1 MAALPMVGGEW
12 AGYRLRAVLG
22 RGGMSVVYKAEHPR
36 LGSTVALKVL
46 APDLATDD
54 VFRAR
59 FLEESRIAAALHH
72 PNVIPIYDMGPCD
85 DLLYIAMHYVPGA
98 DLRAVLRTHD
108 VIAPDQALLL
118 INQAGRALD
127 AAHRHGLVHRDVKPG
142 NILIERGADFDDP
155 DHAYLADFGITKH
168 TVSRSGLTPTGQLV
182 GTIDYVAPEQIQ
194 GEPVDG
200 RADIYSLGC
209 VLYECLTGSVPFP
222 KDLDAAVILAH
233 IEELPAPSTLRP
245 ELAPSIDD
253 VLDRVLAKEPGNRY
267 QTCRELIAAAHA
279 ALPGLASQPHTVLT
293 RRTDPL
299 AGVTTPPGSSGSR
312 RGTGPRSGS
321 GPRRGAKQARGT
333 GPTQGGARW
342 PRGAVRRTAARRMP
356 VCPTAVRR
364 VAVGRPVAGRP
375 EGHPDRDGGPAPR
388 GAGWPRWAGSPWCWP
403 RASVAG
409 SAAHSGSSAP
419 AAHAATGSSAPAHR
433 PSSSPSAS
441 AMMHS
446 PLMQALVVTNQSDTA
461 KGTLPPSSC
470 HPQSTTMVTCTHPAL
485 GISTATFRTYPS
497 LASLYGAYQADVKR
511 LSNGQFKANFGDC
524 TQDKINGEVSWN
536 HNYQHPRNYSVGA
549 GQVRHHQRRQSRGP
563 RVLHVHER
571 PALPGVDAERR
582 SPAGHADR
590 GAGTTTRGG
599 GGAEF
604 ITASPFPARPCTC
617 SRHRPRL
624 CAAVTA
630 GNRGAK

>member
-1 MAALPMVGGEW
+1 
-12 AGYRLRAVLG
+12 
-22 RGGMSVVYKAEHPR
+22 MSVVYKAEHPR

-233 IEELPAPSTLRP
+233 IEELPVAPSTLRP
-245 ELAPSIDD
+245 ELPRSIDD

-267 QTCRELIAAAHA
+267 QTCRELITAAHA

-299 AGVTTPPGSSGSR
+299 AGVTTPPGSSGPR
-312 RGTGPRSGS
+312 GGTGPRSGS
-321 GPRRGAKQARGT
+321 GPRRGAEPARGT
-333 GPTQGGARW
+333 GPTQGGARVA
-342 PRGAVRRTAARRMP
+342 PRRGTP
-356 VCPTAVRR
+356 D
-364 VAVGRPVAGRP
+364 GRASDVSVPNGSAPG
-375 EGHPDRDGGPAPR
+375 GGGPAGGGPT
-388 GAGWPRWAGSPWCWP
+388 GGSPGP
-403 RASVAG
+403 RRRTSTAWRWLAAVGGLALVLAAG
-409 SAAHSGSSAP
+409 IGGWLAAHSGSSAP
-419 AAHAATGSSAPAHR
+419 AAHAATGSSAPAHM

-446 PLMQALVVTNQSDTA
+446 PLMQALVVTNQSSTA

-485 GISTATFRTYPS
+485 GVSAATFRTYPS

-524 TQDKINGEVSWN
+524 TQDEINGEVSWN
-536 HNYQHPRNYSVGA
+536 HNYQHPRNYSVAQLQSGA
-549 GQVRHHQRRQSRGP
+549 IKDDKAAGRVYCTFMNGQLYLVWTQNDGHLLAMLTGAPHDNAWRWWRGIHHSITI
-563 RVLHVHER
+563 
-571 PALPGVDAERR
+571 
-582 SPAGHADR
+582 S
-590 GAGTTTRGG
+590 GT
-599 GGAEF
+599 
-604 ITASPFPARPCTC
+604 PM
-617 SRHRPRL
+617 HM
-624 CAAVTA
+624 
-630 GNRGAK
+630 